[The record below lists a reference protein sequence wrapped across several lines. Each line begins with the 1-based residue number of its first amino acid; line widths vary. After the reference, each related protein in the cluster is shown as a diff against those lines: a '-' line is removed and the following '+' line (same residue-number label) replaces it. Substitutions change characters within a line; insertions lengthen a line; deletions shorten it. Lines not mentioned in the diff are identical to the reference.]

1 MDMSGSDSQD
11 ETRPTL
17 KSVTVRGVNGGVYD
31 EFSQVIQMA
40 GLTMGEAITKMMGD
54 VMRDFDE
61 TFPDLSAES
70 FRLMVKKD
78 RINVQHHE
86 RLSISRKDLEDA
98 NRGIKFQHIRDLTF
112 EADVTEEIFNTY
124 VRNIQHCG
132 TIRVPSVLP
141 KLQIY
146 AKIAH
151 TDNIEIYDVEDE
163 Q

>member
-1 MDMSGSDSQD
+1 MSEEGNQD

-17 KSVTVRGVNGGVYD
+17 KSVTIRGVNGGTYD

-86 RLSISRKDLEDA
+86 RLSVSRKDLEDA
-98 NRGIKFQHIRDLTF
+98 NRGIVFQHIRSLTF
-112 EADVTEEIFNTY
+112 EADVTEEVFNTY
-124 VRNIQHCG
+124 VRTIQHCD
-132 TIRVPSVLP
+132 TVRMPSVLP

-146 AKIAH
+146 AKIAF
-151 TDNIEIYDVEDE
+151 TDNIEIYDAEDE

>member
-1 MDMSGSDSQD
+1 MSEINDQD
-11 ETRPTL
+11 EVTPTL
-17 KSVTVRGVNGGVYD
+17 KSVTIRGVDGGVYD
-31 EFSQVIQMA
+31 EFSKVIQMA

-54 VMRDFDE
+54 VKRDFDE

-98 NRGIKFQHIRDLTF
+98 NRGIRFQHIRDLTF
-112 EADVTEEIFNTY
+112 EADVTEEVFNTY
-124 VRNIQHCG
+124 VRSIQHCG
-132 TIRVPSVLP
+132 TVRVPSVLP

-146 AKIAH
+146 AKITF
-151 TDNIEIYDVEDE
+151 TDSIEIYVVEDE

>member
-1 MDMSGSDSQD
+1 MSEINDQD
-11 ETRPTL
+11 EVVPTL
-17 KSVTVRGVNGGVYD
+17 KSVTIRGVDGGGYD

-54 VMRDFDE
+54 VMKDFDE

-112 EADVTEEIFNTY
+112 EADVTEEVFNTY
-124 VRNIQHCG
+124 VRSIQHCG
-132 TIRVPSVLP
+132 TVRVPSVLP

-151 TDNIEIYDVEDE
+151 TDVIEIYDAEDE
-163 Q
+163 R

>member
-1 MDMSGSDSQD
+1 MSEEGSQD
-11 ETRPTL
+11 ERPTL
-17 KSVTVRGVNGGVYD
+17 KSVTIRGVNGGVYD
-31 EFSQVIQMA
+31 EFSQVVQMA

-70 FRLMVKKD
+70 FRMMVKKD
-78 RINVQHHE
+78 KIAVQHHE
-86 RLSISRKDLEDA
+86 RLSVSRKDLEDA
-98 NRGIKFQHIRDLTF
+98 NKGIVFQHIRSLTF
-112 EADVTEEIFNTY
+112 EADVTEEVFNTY

-132 TIRVPSVLP
+132 TVRVPSVLP

-146 AKIAH
+146 AKIAF

>member
-11 ETRPTL
+11 ETRLTL

-86 RLSISRKDLEDA
+86 RLSVSRKDLEDA

-112 EADVTEEIFNTY
+112 EADVTEDVFNTY
-124 VRNIQHCG
+124 VRSIQHCG
-132 TIRVPSVLP
+132 TVRVPSVLP

-146 AKIAH
+146 AKIAF
-151 TDNIEIYDVEDE
+151 TDDIEIYDVEDE